1 MDFSIFDSFDMS
13 VFTFFGEHIHSSF
26 MNVVAEIIT
35 FFGGEEFVIPMAVL
49 GLVLSLFKKTR
60 KFGLSVLFA
69 VLVGTLL
76 TNLVMKNVFD
86 RPRPFDHF
94 TENPI
99 YAEFFKNVHGIYPN
113 ELLNDEIKEQFN
125 IPTSYSFPSGHT
137 TAAFEL
143 GIAMFLALK
152 KKYSWVFPVFSALVG
167 LSRIYLMVHYVTDVL
182 GGMVI
187 GTLAGVVGYL
197 IMKAIME
204 KTKINEFDLIETIKK
219 KKA

>member
-86 RPRPFDHF
+86 RPRPFNYF
-94 TENPI
+94 TENPM
-99 YAEFFKNVHGIYPN
+99 YAEFFKNVYGIYPAEMTE
-113 ELLNDEIKEQFN
+113 ELREQL
-125 IPTSYSFPSGHT
+125 PHSGSFPSGHT

-143 GIAMFLALK
+143 GVAMFLALK

-167 LSRIYLMVHYVTDVL
+167 LSRIYLMVHYATDVI
-182 GGMVI
+182 GGVLV
-187 GTLAGVVGYL
+187 GTFAGIMGYL
-197 IMKAIME
+197 IMKAIVK